1 MKGILVDF
9 LPDTLGNLQ
18 ELSLT
23 SGIPRSEMIRRGTE
37 TALALFGVPKIEIT
51 SLLLQ
56 SLASNRTVLSESSVN
71 NQKIAKELSRSASL
85 SAAVYAIY
93 MVNSGV
99 ESAEMIRIYSQTIRR
114 HLDIIEQEDTVL
126 DETQIRTLMDDVV
139 SFANVMQKLQNMD
152 AAVKNPSYNHLHK
165 KETVQLASS

>member
-37 TALALFGVPKIEIT
+37 TALALFGVPKREIT
-51 SLLLQ
+51 NLLLQ
-56 SLASNRTVLSESSVN
+56 SLASNRTVLSESPVN

-85 SAAVYAIY
+85 AAALCAIY

-114 HLDIIEQEDTVL
+114 HLDVIEQKGTIL
-126 DETQIRTLMDDVV
+126 DETQIKTLMDDVV
-139 SFANVMQKLQNMD
+139 SFANVMQKLQTLD
-152 AAVKNPSYNHLHK
+152 IGVKKPL
-165 KETVQLASS
+165 VQSPPQQHR